1 MGALVPAGSSWATT
15 DNLARRYSHVQ
26 HLVQE
31 LGFDEGYTRIIADV
45 THLGPSDLYLKMF
58 GAVGEEMGVPAR
70 DVNLAMLQS
79 TWRVVTPSGAP
90 PRRVRLLQHPEADW
104 FEQALQRFVSD
115 IADRVVLRDPIG
127 QPLSYPWG
135 DLPPFHAH
143 FTDAGPPP
151 GRVAFCEALERV
163 LLFCTAPYREYRDL
177 LQVTFSREATRLSV
191 ASAANEKA
199 LNETLHVKKW
209 TDVQMHGALMNAQ
222 KTSGI
227 FLPYSMLNNLA
238 AATALVEGLKQ
249 SPPRFS
255 VSHHGKRKVGCMRP
269 LTSTCVPIFK
279 RGRLS
284 PTVLTCPCCV
294 Q

>member
-1 MGALVPAGSSWATT
+1 MGPVDMGALVPAGSSWTAT

-31 LGFDEGYTRIIADV
+31 LVFDEGYTRIIADV

-90 PRRVRLLQHPEADW
+90 PRRVRFLQHPEADW
-104 FEQALQRFVSD
+104 FEQALQKFVSD
-115 IADRVVLRDPIG
+115 IADRVDLRDPIG

-151 GRVAFCEALERV
+151 GRA
-163 LLFCTAPYREYRDL
+163 TSYREYRDL

-209 TDVQMHGALMNAQ
+209 TDVQMHGSLMNAQ

-238 AATALVEGLKQ
+238 AVTALVEGLKQ